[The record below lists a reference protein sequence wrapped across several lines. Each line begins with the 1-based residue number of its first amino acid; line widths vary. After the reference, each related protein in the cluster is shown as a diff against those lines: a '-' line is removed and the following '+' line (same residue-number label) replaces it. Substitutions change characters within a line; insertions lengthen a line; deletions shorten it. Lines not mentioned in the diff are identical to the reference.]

1 MEIAVRTETNDENAQ
16 NAVIDERTRA
26 LRLIRSLVNI
36 YRLCY
41 AVSGSV

>member
-1 MEIAVRTETNDENAQ
+1 MEIAVATEAKNESTED
-16 NAVIDERTRA
+16 VIDERTRA

-41 AVSGSV
+41 AVAGSV

>member
-1 MEIAVRTETNDENAQ
+1 MEIAVRTEMKNESTED
-16 NAVIDERTRA
+16 VIDERTRA

-41 AVSGSV
+41 AVPGSV